1 MISHPSTALTGFFI
15 TGTNTHI
22 GKTYFTSLL
31 TQHLRAQKIP
41 ALALKPFCCG
51 DRSDVEIFAKAN
63 EETLSLNQINP
74 VHLLPPLAPYAA
86 CVVEERLLDP
96 QDTLLSIRELAQ
108 NSPGPFLIEGC
119 GGWLVPIT
127 KSYWI
132 REFAQELALP
142 IVLVAS
148 AGLGTLN
155 HSLLTIENICNS
167 GCQIAGIVMNFH
179 DCPEDLA
186 TATNAAILEDLTG
199 LPVYA
204 LDPDAKKLECLPS
217 WLIPQC

>member
-1 MISHPSTALTGFFI
+1 MIFQPPTPLTGFFI

-51 DRSDVEIFAKAN
+51 DRGDAEIFAKAN
-63 EETLSLNQINP
+63 DETLSLNQINH

-86 CVVEERLLDP
+86 CVVEERMLDP
-96 QDTLLSIRELAQ
+96 QDTLVSLRELAQ

-127 KSYWI
+127 KNYWI
-132 REFAQELALP
+132 RDFAQELALP
-142 IVLVAS
+142 VILVAS

-155 HSLLTIENICNS
+155 HSLLSVESIRNS
-167 GCQIAGIVMNFH
+167 GCQIAGIVMNFNG
-179 DCPEDLA
+179 CPEDLA
-186 TATNAAILEDLTG
+186 TATNAAILEDLSN
-199 LPVYA
+199 LPVYSI
-204 LDPDAKKLECLPS
+204 DPNAKKLDQLPS
-217 WLIPQC
+217 WLTP